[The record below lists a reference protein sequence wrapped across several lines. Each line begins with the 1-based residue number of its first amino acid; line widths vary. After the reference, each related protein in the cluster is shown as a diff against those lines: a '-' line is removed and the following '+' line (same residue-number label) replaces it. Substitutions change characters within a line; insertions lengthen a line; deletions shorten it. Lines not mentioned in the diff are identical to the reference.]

1 MTLEE
6 EAKRNFNSGYNCA
19 ESVLLA
25 VSKRPDSAVDR
36 IDSLIPRIATGFG
49 GGIARNGDICGALAG
64 ATMAISLEFGRD
76 KPEESRDLCYQAVD
90 RLYNDFVKTF
100 GTCKCREL
108 TGIDFKTQ
116 AGREVYLN
124 KIHQEVCNPIVAW
137 ATRRTHEIIQEA
149 RSGATP

>member
-19 ESVLLA
+19 ESVLLG
-25 VSKRPDSAVDR
+25 VSRLQNSARKSVE
-36 IDSLIPRIATGFG
+36 SLIPRIATGFG
-49 GGIARNGDICGALAG
+49 GGIARNGDTCGALAG

-76 KPEESRDLCYQAVD
+76 KPEESRDRCYQAVD

-100 GTCKCREL
+100 GTCKCCEL
-108 TGIDFKTQ
+108 TGVDFKTQ

-124 KIHQEVCNPIVAW
+124 KIHQEVCNPIVVW
-137 ATRRTHEIIQEA
+137 ATRRTYEIIQEV